1 MPKPQ
6 HWGFLSVLT
15 ALSHSK
21 ETAFLSVV
29 DLGWDNF
36 LSLLCISRSVV
47 CISAS
52 SWHKQVSFPSP
63 MDRQLLL
70 NPSLNGSYFCLGP
83 GTGEGEQMGVLPL
96 HGWLKVLV
104 LHLRRTWVVVCSF
117 QSRSLSSLLPHSQ
130 SPIEHSLEACGKPLV
145 VEYGLPLCFKDP
157 RDFKL

>member
-1 MPKPQ
+1 MPILQRDFFVVACLFVCHSFSDGLLLFIFCVRLKMGQRWVLCSTSLTSILGRPSVPKPQ

-29 DLGWDNF
+29 DLGWDSF
-36 LSLLCISRSVV
+36 LSLPCISRSIV

-83 GTGEGEQMGVLPL
+83 GTGDGEQMGVLPL
-96 HGWLKVLV
+96 HG
-104 LHLRRTWVVVCSF
+104 
-117 QSRSLSSLLPHSQ
+117 
-130 SPIEHSLEACGKPLV
+130 
-145 VEYGLPLCFKDP
+145 
-157 RDFKL
+157 